1 MKALRY
7 ENQKLSL
14 AEVSRPAADGEAVV
28 RVTLSG
34 ICNTDLE
41 IARGYAG
48 FEGTLGHE
56 FVGVIESLPQ
66 SAALARQRGPQ
77 PGSPVGVGRSGRAQS
92 IEPLLTRGLVPG
104 QRVVGEINAGCGSCD
119 LCLSG
124 DSRHCPNRTVL
135 GIVGRDGAHAEFLKL
150 PVVNLLPVPDEISD
164 QRAVFTEP
172 LAAACGILER
182 AQVTEHTRTA
192 VVGDGKLGLLCA
204 QVLAT
209 TGAPVVLCGK
219 HEGKLQIAARR
230 GIETMMVGEA
240 QSRAR
245 TFDVAVEAS
254 GSPTGFALALD
265 LLHPRGVLVLKS
277 TFHGPAEMDAA
288 RIVVDEISVIG
299 SRCGRF
305 APALALLRSN
315 TVDVENLISEEFAL
329 TEGLRAMERASEP
342 GVLKVLLRP

>member
-7 ENQKLSL
+7 ENQKLR
-14 AEVSRPAADGEAVV
+14 VSDVPEPRVDGEAVV

-48 FEGTLGHE
+48 FEGTIGHE
-56 FVGVIESLPQ
+56 FVGVIESL
-66 SAALARQRGPQ
+66 SES
-77 PGSPVGVGRSGRAQS
+77 GSLQV
-92 IEPLLTRGLVPG
+92 G
-104 QRVVGEINAGCGSCD
+104 QRVVGEINAGCGRCD
-119 LCLSG
+119 LCRGG
-124 DSRHCPNRTVL
+124 DSRHCAMRTVL

-150 PVVNLLPVPDEISD
+150 PAVNLLPLPDEISD

-182 AQVTEHTRTA
+182 TSITKDTGVA
-192 VVGDGKLGLLCA
+192 VIGDGKLGLLCA

-209 TGAPVVLCGK
+209 TGAAVVLVGK

-230 GIETMMVGEA
+230 GIETLTVAEA
-240 QSRAR
+240 QSRAKQ
-245 TFDVAVEAS
+245 FDVVVEAS
-254 GSPTGFALALD
+254 GSATGFALALD
-265 LLHPRGVLVLKS
+265 LLRPRGVLVLKS
-277 TFHGPAEMDAA
+277 TFHGAAEMDAA
-288 RIVVDEISVIG
+288 RIVVDEISVVG

-305 APALALLRSN
+305 GPALELLKMGV
-315 TVDVENLISEEFAL
+315 VDVESLISEELRL
-329 TEGLRAMERASEP
+329 TEGLRAMQRAAEA

>member
-7 ENQKLSL
+7 ENQGLSVTDVP
-14 AEVSRPAADGEAVV
+14 EPRVDGEAVV

-48 FEGTLGHE
+48 FAGTIGHE
-56 FVGVIESLPQ
+56 FVGVIEELPE
-66 SAALARQRGPQ
+66 S
-77 PGSPVGVGRSGRAQS
+77 S
-92 IEPLLTRGLVPG
+92 LTRGLVPG
-104 QRVVGEINAGCGSCD
+104 DRVVGEINAGCGRCD
-119 LCLSG
+119 LCRAG
-124 DSRHCPNRTVL
+124 DSRHCATRTVL

-164 QRAVFTEP
+164 ERAVFTEP

-182 AQVTEHTRTA
+182 AQITEHTRTA
-192 VVGDGKLGLLCA
+192 VIGDGKLGLLCA

-209 TGAPVVLCGK
+209 TGATIVLVGT
-219 HEGKLQIAARR
+219 HRGKLKIASRR
-230 GIETMMVGEA
+230 GIETMTVDEA
-240 QSRAR
+240 QSRAKR
-245 TFDVAVEAS
+245 FDVAVEAS

-265 LLHPRGVLVLKS
+265 LLGPRGVLVLKS
-277 TFHGPAEMDAA
+277 TFQGATEMDAA
-288 RIVVDEISVIG
+288 RIVVDEISVVG

-305 APALALLRSN
+305 APALELLK
-315 TVDVENLISEEFAL
+315 TGAVDVECLISEELRL

>member
-7 ENQKLSL
+7 ENQKL
-14 AEVSRPAADGEAVV
+14 AVSDVPEPRVDGEAVV

-48 FEGTLGHE
+48 FAGTIGHE
-56 FVGVIESLPQ
+56 FVGVIESM
-66 SAALARQRGPQ
+66 SEARP
-77 PGSPVGVGRSGRAQS
+77 SGRAGS
-92 IEPLLTRGLVPG
+92 PSEPSLTAGLLTPG
-104 QRVVGEINAGCGSCD
+104 QRVVGEINAGCGRCD
-119 LCLSG
+119 LCHGG
-124 DSRHCPNRTVL
+124 DSRHCATRTVL

-150 PVVNLLPVPDEISD
+150 PAVNLLPVPDEISD

-182 AQVTEHTRTA
+182 TSITKDTRVA
-192 VVGDGKLGLLCA
+192 VIGDGKLGLLCA

-209 TGAPVVLCGK
+209 TGAPIVLVGK

-230 GIETMMVGEA
+230 GIETTTVDEA
-240 QSRAR
+240 QSRAKQ
-245 TFDVAVEAS
+245 FDVAVEAS
-254 GSPTGFALALD
+254 GSATGFALALD
-265 LLHPRGVLVLKS
+265 LLRPRGVLVLKS
-277 TFHGPAEMDAA
+277 TFHGAAEMDAA
-288 RIVVDEISVIG
+288 RIVVDEISVVG

-305 APALALLRSN
+305 GPALELLK
-315 TVDVENLISEEFAL
+315 TGAVDVESLISEELRLA
-329 TEGLRAMERASEP
+329 EGLRAMERAAEP

>member
-7 ENQKLSL
+7 ENERLS
-14 AEVSRPAADGEAVV
+14 VSDVPKPDVDGEAVV

-48 FEGTLGHE
+48 FEGTIGHE
-56 FVGVIESLPQ
+56 FVGVIESVSEARA
-66 SAALARQRGPQ
+66 SARASRPSEPSLTAPPQ
-77 PGSPVGVGRSGRAQS
+77 PGCATGDPGVG
-92 IEPLLTRGLVPG
+92 LLTRG
-104 QRVVGEINAGCGSCD
+104 QRVVGEINAGCGRCE
-119 LCLSG
+119 LCRAG
-124 DSRHCPNRTVL
+124 DPRHCATRTVL

-150 PVVNLLPVPDEISD
+150 PSMNLLPVPDEISD
-164 QRAVFTEP
+164 ERAVFTEP

-182 AQVTEHTRTA
+182 TSIRKDTKVV

-209 TGAPVVLCGK
+209 TSAPVVLVGK
-219 HEGKLQIAARR
+219 HRDKLQIAARR
-230 GIETMMVGEA
+230 GIEAMTIDNA
-240 QSRAR
+240 RSRAKE
-245 TFDVAVEAS
+245 FDVAVEAS
-254 GSPTGFALALD
+254 GSPKGFALAHD

-277 TFHGPAEMDAA
+277 TFHGATEMDAA
-288 RIVVDEISVIG
+288 RIVVDEISVVG

-305 APALALLRSN
+305 GPALALLKSN
-315 TVDVENLISEEFAL
+315 AVDVENLISEEFAL

-342 GVLKVLLRP
+342 GVFKVLLRP

>member
-7 ENQKLSL
+7 ENQKLS
-14 AEVSRPAADGEAVV
+14 VSNVPEPRVDGEALV

-48 FEGTLGHE
+48 FAGTIGHE
-56 FVGVIESLPQ
+56 FVGVIEELPTP
-66 SAALARQRGPQ
+66 S
-77 PGSPVGVGRSGRAQS
+77 VKVGRLPR
-92 IEPLLTRGLVPG
+92 G
-104 QRVVGEINAGCGSCD
+104 QRVVGEINAGCGRCD
-119 LCLSG
+119 LCRAG
-124 DSRHCPNRTVL
+124 DSRHCAMRTVL

-182 AQVTEHTRTA
+182 TSITKETRVA
-192 VVGDGKLGLLCA
+192 VIGDGKLGLLCA

-209 TGAPVVLCGK
+209 TGAPVMLVGK
-219 HEGKLQIAARR
+219 HDGKLQIAARR
-230 GIETMMVGEA
+230 GIETMAVVET
-240 QSRAR
+240 QSRAKE
-245 TFDVAVEAS
+245 FDVAVEAS
-254 GSPTGFALALD
+254 GSPTGFALALA
-265 LLHPRGVLVLKS
+265 LLRPRGVLVLKS
-277 TFHGPAEMDAA
+277 TFHGAAEMDAT
-288 RIVVDEISVIG
+288 RIVVDEISVVG

-305 APALALLRSN
+305 APALELLK
-315 TVDVENLISEEFAL
+315 TGAVDVESLISEELRL
-329 TEGLRAMERASEP
+329 TKGLRAMKRATEP